1 MSGGTA
7 TEAHRGA
14 IAFTVNGR
22 PVTVAVEPIT
32 RLTNVLRDELGLT
45 GTKIGC
51 DAGDC
56 GACTVL
62 LDGRQVCAC
71 MVAVGQAEGRS
82 VTTVEGLAEG
92 LGEGSRLN
100 ALQAAFRRHGAAQCG
115 ICTPGMLMAA
125 TDLLAR
131 NPTPDGAQVKE
142 ALGGVLCRCT
152 GYIKIVA
159 AVLDAAGADSTVE
172 PAAGDAVGASISR
185 IDGVAKLTGTDRF
198 ASDAI
203 PADALWLRV
212 VRSPHARAR
221 FAIADLEPILAAHPG
236 LARVMTAEDIP
247 FNGHGINPAI
257 KDQPVLADGVVRYR
271 GEAVVALVGER
282 AAIAAIR
289 DEELPIHYEPAEAV
303 TDVAAATKE
312 GAPLVQ
318 EDKPGNFLVEGSVTR
333 GDTEAALGQCAA
345 VAEGQFETA
354 YVEHAYIEIEAG
366 WARRVG
372 ERLELHV
379 PTQAPY
385 MNLDDVANILQISE
399 DRVRIVPTACGGGF
413 GGKLDIHL
421 HGVLAVAAMAVDRP
435 VAAVYDRPESMASS
449 TKRHPSTIHARL
461 GCDASGILQAMEM
474 EADFNTGAY
483 ASFGPT
489 VASRV
494 PVHASGPYKIPNQR
508 ARGRAILTNGPPAG
522 AFRGFGVPQAA
533 IAHETL
539 IDDLAEEL
547 GIDRLE
553 LRLRN
558 ALRHGDTTGT
568 GQVLEA
574 SVGMAPCLEALKP
587 GWEAAL
593 QEAAASNAAR
603 SGALRLGVGVGTMWY
618 GIGQTG
624 LPNPSAM
631 HVVLNNDGTITL
643 FNGAVDIGQGSTT
656 VIAQICADAI
666 GVPVESIELVIGD
679 TDRTRDAGKSSA
691 SRQTFISGKAAQ
703 IAGEDLRKN
712 ILARVNAGADSR
724 IKIDGAVVKVDD
736 GGATHEI
743 DLGSLPTDIHD
754 TDGTDDG
761 EVLRGEGIFD
771 PPTTGLDENGQGIPY
786 ATYGFAAQ
794 MAVVEADTALGT
806 VKVLKIIAAHDVGR
820 SINPQQVVGQVHG
833 GTAQGLGMAL
843 MEEYIQ
849 GRTENLHDYLIPTF
863 GDMPEMEVILIE
875 DPEPLGPYGAKGVG
889 EPGLIAT
896 APAILGA
903 IRHATGARLTRVPV
917 LPHRLRAAILK
928 RG

>member
-1 MSGGTA
+1 MSGGA
-7 TEAHRGA
+7 AAEARPGA

-22 PVTVAVEPIT
+22 PVAVTVESIT
-32 RLTNVLRDELGLT
+32 RLADVLRDELGLT

-51 DAGDC
+51 NAGDC

-71 MVAVGQAEGRS
+71 MVAVGQAEGRA
-82 VTTVEGLAEG
+82 VTTVEGLAQG
-92 LGEGSRLN
+92 GRLN

-131 NPTPDGAQVKE
+131 HPAPDRAQVMD

-152 GYIKIVA
+152 GYIKIVE

-172 PAAGDAVGASISR
+172 AAAGAAVGASISR
-185 IDGVAKLTGTDRF
+185 LDGVAKLTGTDSF
-198 ASDAI
+198 AADAI

-212 VRSPHARAR
+212 VRSPHARAH
-221 FAIADLEPILAAHPG
+221 FAVGDLEPLLAAHPG
-236 LARVMTAEDIP
+236 LLRVLTAEDIP
-247 FNGHGINPAI
+247 FNGHGINPTI

-271 GEAVVALVGER
+271 GEAVVALMGER
-282 AAIAAIR
+282 AAIGAIR
-289 DEELPIHYEPAEAV
+289 DEELPIHYEPADAV

-318 EDKPGNFLVEGSVTR
+318 DDRPGNFLIEGYVNR
-333 GDTEAALGQCAA
+333 GDAEGALGKCAI
-345 VAEGQFETA
+345 VAEGEFETA

-379 PTQAPY
+379 TTQGPY
-385 MNLDDVANILQISE
+385 LNRENVANILRIAE

-421 HGVLAVAAMAVDRP
+421 HGVLAVAAMATERP

-461 GCDASGILQAMEM
+461 GCDGSGILQAMEM
-474 EADFNTGAY
+474 EAVFNTGAY

-508 ARGRAILTNGPPAG
+508 ARGRAIFTNGPPGG

-539 IDDLAEEL
+539 MDDLAEKL

-558 ALRHGDTTGT
+558 ALCAGDTIGT

-574 SVGMAPCLEALKP
+574 SVGMAACLEALKP

-593 QEAAASNAAR
+593 REAAASNSR
-603 SGALRLGVGVGTMWY
+603 SSGALRLGVGVGTMWY

-624 LPNPSAM
+624 LSNPSAM
-631 HVVLNNDGTITL
+631 HVAMNNDGTITL

-666 GVPVESIELVIGD
+666 GVPVESIGLVIGD

-712 ILARVNAGADSR
+712 ILARVNAGAGSR
-724 IKIDGAVVKVDD
+724 IELDGPTVKVHD
-736 GGATHEI
+736 GGVTHEI
-743 DLGSLPTDIHD
+743 DLGSLPTTGD
-754 TDGTDDG
+754 DDG
-761 EVLRGEGIFD
+761 EVLRGEGFFN

-820 SINPQQVVGQVHG
+820 SINPQQVVGQIHG
-833 GTAQGLGMAL
+833 GTAQGLGLAL
-843 MEEYIQ
+843 MEEYIP

-863 GDMPEMEVILIE
+863 GDMPEMEVILVE

-896 APAILGA
+896 APAILSA

-917 LPHRLRAAILK
+917 LPHRLRAAILE
-928 RG
+928 RA

>member
-1 MSGGTA
+1 MSGDAA
-7 TEAHRGA
+7 TEAHTGS

-22 PVTVAVEPIT
+22 PVAVAAAPIT
-32 RLTNVLRDELGLT
+32 RLADVLRDELGLT

-51 DAGDC
+51 NAGDC

-71 MVAVGQAEGRS
+71 MVAVGQAEGRA
-82 VTTVEGLAEG
+82 VTTVEGLTEGLAEG
-92 LGEGSRLN
+92 TELN

-131 NPTPDGAQVKE
+131 HPTPDRAQVMD

-152 GYIKIVA
+152 GYIKIVE
-159 AVLDAAGADSTVE
+159 AVLDAAGADNTVE
-172 PAAGDAVGASISR
+172 PAAGAAVGASISR
-185 IDGVAKLTGTDRF
+185 IDALAKLTGTDPF
-198 ASDAI
+198 AADAI

-221 FAIADLEPILAAHPG
+221 FAVGDLEPFLAAHPG
-236 LARVMTAEDIP
+236 LVRVMTAEDIP

-282 AAIAAIR
+282 TAIAAIR
-289 DEELPIHYEPAEAV
+289 DEELPIHYEPDEAV
-303 TDVAAATKE
+303 TDVAAAMKE
-312 GAPLVQ
+312 DATLVQ
-318 EDKPGNFLVEGSVTR
+318 EDKSGNLLIEGYVTR
-333 GDTEAALGQCAA
+333 GDTEGALGQCAA
-345 VAEGQFETA
+345 VAEGDFETA

-366 WARRVG
+366 WARRIG

-379 PTQAPY
+379 TTQAPY
-385 MNLDDVANILQISE
+385 MNLEEVANILRISE

-413 GGKLDIHL
+413 GGKLDVHL
-421 HGVLAVAAMAVDRP
+421 HGVLAVAAMAAERP

-461 GCDASGILQAMEM
+461 GCDRFGILQAMEM

-508 ARGRAILTNGPPAG
+508 ARGQAILTNGPPAG

-539 IDDLAEEL
+539 IDDLAEKL

-558 ALRHGDTTGT
+558 ALRHGDTIGT

-574 SVGMAPCLEALKP
+574 SVGMAPCLEALEP

-593 QEAAASNAAR
+593 QEAAAFNSKS
-603 SGALRLGVGVGTMWY
+603 SGAVRLGVGVGTMWY

-643 FNGAVDIGQGSTT
+643 FNGAVDLGQGSTT
-656 VIAQICADAI
+656 VIVQICADAI
-666 GVPVESIELVIGD
+666 GVPVESIGLVIGD
-679 TDRTRDAGKSSA
+679 TDCTRDAGKSSA

-703 IAGEDLRKN
+703 IAGDDLRRK

-743 DLGSLPTDIHD
+743 DLSSLPATGD
-754 TDGTDDG
+754 DDG
-761 EVLRGEGIFD
+761 EVLRGEGFFD
-771 PPTTGLDENGQGIPY
+771 PPTTALDDNGQGIPY

-820 SINPQQVVGQVHG
+820 SINPQQVVGQIHG
-833 GTAQGLGMAL
+833 GTAQGLGLAL
-843 MEEYIQ
+843 LEEYIP

-863 GDMPEMEVILIE
+863 GDMPEMEVILVE

-917 LPHRLRAAILK
+917 LPHRLRAAILE
-928 RG
+928 RA

>member
-1 MSGGTA
+1 MSGGTVA
-7 TEAHRGA
+7 EIRPGA
-14 IAFTVNGR
+14 IAFTVNGK
-22 PVTVAVEPIT
+22 PVAVAVEPVT
-32 RLTNVLRDELGLT
+32 RLADVLRDELGLT

-51 DAGDC
+51 NAGDC

-62 LDGRQVCAC
+62 LDGHQICAC

-92 LGEGSRLN
+92 TRLN

-131 NPTPDGAQVKE
+131 HPAPDRAQVLDG
-142 ALGGVLCRCT
+142 LGGVLCRCT
-152 GYIKIVA
+152 GYIKIVE
-159 AVLDAAGADSTVE
+159 AVLDVAGADSTVE
-172 PAAGDAVGASISR
+172 PAAGAAVGASISR
-185 IDGVAKLTGTDRF
+185 IDGVAKLTGTESF

-203 PADALWLRV
+203 PVDALWLRV

-221 FAIADLEPILAAHPG
+221 FAVGDLEPFMAAHPG
-236 LARVMTAEDIP
+236 LVRVLTAEDIP
-247 FNGHGINPAI
+247 FNGHGVYPTI

-271 GEAVVALVGER
+271 GEAVVALLGER
-282 AAIAAIR
+282 ADVLAIR
-289 DEELPIHYEPAEAV
+289 DEELPIHYEPSDAV
-303 TDVAAATKE
+303 TDVAAAMAE

-318 EDKPGNFLVEGSVTR
+318 DDNPGNFLIEGYVNR
-333 GDTEAALGQCAA
+333 GDAEGALGQCAA
-345 VAEGQFETA
+345 VAEGEFETA
-354 YVEHAYIEIEAG
+354 YIEHAYIEIEAG

-379 PTQAPY
+379 TTQAPY
-385 MNLDDVANILQISE
+385 LNRENVVNILQISE

-421 HGVLAVAAMAVDRP
+421 HGVLAVAAMSIDRP

-449 TKRHPSTIHARL
+449 TKRHPARIRTRM
-461 GCDASGILQAMEM
+461 GCDSAGLLRAIDF

-489 VASRV
+489 VANRV
-494 PVHASGPYKIPNQR
+494 PVHASGPYKVPHQH
-508 ARGRAILTNGPPAG
+508 ARGRAIFTNGPPSG

-539 IDDLAEEL
+539 MDDLAEEL
-547 GIDRLE
+547 AIDRLE

-558 ALRHGDTTGT
+558 ALRPGDTIGT

-593 QEAAASNAAR
+593 QEAAASNTKS
-603 SGALRLGVGVGTMWY
+603 SGAVRHGVGIGTMWY

-631 HVVLNNDGTITL
+631 HVVLKNDGAITL

-666 GVPVESIELVIGD
+666 GVPVERIGLVIGD

-712 ILARVNAGADSR
+712 ILARVNAGAQSR
-724 IKIDGAVVKVDD
+724 IEFDGPSVRVHD
-736 GGATHEI
+736 GGVTHEI
-743 DLGSLPTDIHD
+743 DLGSLPTDTHGD
-754 TDGTDDG
+754 SDGDG
-761 EVLRGEGIFD
+761 EVLRGEGFFD
-771 PPTTGLDENGQGIPY
+771 PPTTALDENGQGIPY

-794 MAVVEADTALGT
+794 LAVVEADTALGT
-806 VKVLKIIAAHDVGR
+806 VKVVKIIAAHDVGR
-820 SINPQQVVGQVHG
+820 SINPQQVVGQIHG
-833 GTAQGLGMAL
+833 GTAQGLGLAL
-843 MEEYIQ
+843 MEEYVP

-863 GDMPEMEVILIE
+863 GDMPEMEIILIE

-928 RG
+928 RA